1 MHCANCFKDAPSN
14 GFCGGCRHV
23 AYCTEQCQIAHWT
36 KSHRYACKF
45 ISRVEP
51 AYEEKARTERLSG
64 PTPYEQLEK
73 TGKVSNKLP
82 VQFIS
87 DPDRGGLFTI
97 REEDFVFPPKI
108 KPVKNET
115 NKEMIEREMLD
126 WVNKV
131 QAIHAQY
138 EQIMNLNFMRA
149 GVPLKTVQL
158 LQHELDKVGK
168 NIVETYTSYRETG
181 DHAGNKIEEI
191 VSAGKHS
198 VEMFDMLVAKK
209 FEKREPKIDHITDSL
224 ADILVG
230 ATDLY
235 TKMNED
241 ILFESEVKEQYVD
254 GAVSNGIRELT
265 KCLERNP
272 DKLNRK
278 RLASS
283 LRQATELGRDVVA
296 KHPKSVFG
304 ENNAGELL
312 LKVGEKAEGRVNG
325 IICTFSAI
333 SMLLGVF
340 WGINGAISFEVDK
353 NDLDKSIKE
362 TSTRMAE
369 GVKNLGAQV
378 ASMHNLTQTQVD
390 VLNDVVIPQYQNAT
404 ASFEILYDASAILRT
419 QAIPELTALTEKI
432 IQGQID
438 RRKGEMET
446 ASALRLRDLELQ
458 VEALET
464 RRKVL
469 TSSATSAPQE
479 QMLEAVSGL
488 LKDMAYDLEIAQAT
502 LGSAPSGEL
511 LKAVGDSIAGQLAFV
526 QSLNTKIL
534 SQQTIVDKIKLDQAQ
549 LELLQTRQ
557 RELVSTLNWKRY
569 MTAKT
574 QDTLTNTFGVSAGTY
589 VGALIGET
597 IYQPIQ
603 SIANLADTLLPQA
616 QREGFKQSTRYF
628 QPLMTAANMLGFMDS
643 VIQACG
649 FLGQALYGFNYLY
662 NILNIFGV
670 TAQFTSSALKAI
682 VQAMWSSNPLE
693 SSKVQETYRRAK
705 EKGGLKASYYEFK
718 MTLSRLLTFVSEK
731 LWVGGTL
738 FNAAIELYLFYPLML
753 ALAMGYLVTFL
764 TVILSSGAFAVLL
777 GNLAIAVPLAGLS
790 AIIFGQY
797 VHNLE
802 TMDWR
807 LIRGVSCWRGALNV
821 LTGGYG
827 LFLNV
832 GILST
837 IANAATTRS
846 TLFVGSSILH
856 SIFR

>member
-1 MHCANCFKDAPSN
+1 
-14 GFCGGCRHV
+14 
-23 AYCTEQCQIAHWT
+23 
-36 KSHRYACKF
+36 
-45 ISRVEP
+45 VEP